1 MSFSGDGGGEGTPGS
16 KGKVT
21 ATGCRKDLGDGGA
34 VSWNPEDDICYRIQ
48 GKVVMIGDTAD
59 DLQRMA
65 QIANLNMSVSGQQI
79 AVADNYKLP
88 TAGATAYA

>member
-1 MSFSGDGGGEGTPGS
+1 
-16 KGKVT
+16 
-21 ATGCRKDLGDGGA
+21 
-34 VSWNPEDDICYRIQ
+34 
-48 GKVVMIGDTAD
+48 MIGDTAD